1 MRREAVATIL
11 IILLLPLLV
20 AGSTAA
26 PQPATNISTASNG
39 VTAPPAATP
48 APAIAPSYQE
58 LKALEAKRQ
67 ELTAKETALAAKEEE
82 LRQLLATIDQRSRQA
97 EEAEKRLNVIV
108 GKQKIEEAKQKAERQ
123 QKVIRVYKGLKP
135 DEAARLLNKL
145 DPDTAIA
152 MINEMDKKSIIRL
165 IPNLTE
171 PRVIRWTLENL
182 GKEKQASQPPRQVAQ
197 EGDTAM
203 PPADAG
209 QPQ

>member
-1 MRREAVATIL
+1 MRRPALATVL
-11 IILLLPLLV
+11 GILLLPLVV

-26 PQPATNISTASNG
+26 PVPATNISTASNS

-97 EEAEKRLNVIV
+97 EEAEKRLNAVA
-108 GKQKIEEAKQKAERQ
+108 GKKESEEAKQKAERQ

-135 DEAARLLNKL
+135 EEA
-145 DPDTAIA
+145 
-152 MINEMDKKSIIRL
+152 
-165 IPNLTE
+165 
-171 PRVIRWTLENL
+171 
-182 GKEKQASQPPRQVAQ
+182 
-197 EGDTAM
+197 
-203 PPADAG
+203 
-209 QPQ
+209 